1 MTLNR
6 FVGMH
11 RKIIRQPHFT
21 PEEVG
26 PKTTFQNLARA
37 VSDLAAEAAKI
48 GVSADQLAEATSR
61 FGQAAREGKEEGRK
75 RRGYADE

>member
-6 FVGMH
+6 FVGTH
-11 RKIIRQPHFT
+11 RNIIRKPHFK

-26 PKTTFQNLARA
+26 PKTTLQNLARA

-48 GVSADQLAEATSR
+48 GVSADQLAEATLR
-61 FGQAAREGKEEGRK
+61 FGQATREGKEEGRK